1 MPDDMAAGGDGAFA
15 AQGVPA
21 GRAVDVRVPASSA
34 NLGPGFDTFGLA
46 LSVYNEYA
54 VRVVADTGA
63 VDVRLVDA
71 DGAPIPSPSE
81 DLMVRAMARA
91 FERAGVG
98 LPALEIAG
106 RIAIPM
112 GSGLGSSAAAIVGGL
127 MAAKGLLEPKLELD
141 GETLLALATELEGHP
156 DNVAPALLG
165 GLTIA
170 WSTPTGPRA
179 KKFNVHRGVAPLIAV
194 PDFAVSTKVARA
206 LQPETVPYEDAIFNL
221 SRSAL
226 LIAALVQSPELLF
239 EATDDKLHQT
249 YRASA
254 MPATS
259 ELVHRLRDAGLPA
272 VVSGAGPSILVLGG
286 DPALRAQGR
295 AIIDAAEGSRWTV
308 LTPAVDFKGATV
320 SPHRPDVP

>member
-1 MPDDMAAGGDGAFA
+1 MVAV
-15 AQGVPA
+15 QLT

-46 LSVYNEYA
+46 LSVYNEYS
-54 VRVVADTGA
+54 VRVTGA
-63 VDVRLVDA
+63 SGEVEVSLTNA
-71 DGAPIPSPSE
+71 EGEPLPSPAH
-81 DLMVRAMARA
+81 DLMVESMARGFA
-91 FERAGVG
+91 HAGVDM
-98 LPALEIAG
+98 PALAVEG

-127 MAAKGLLEPKLELD
+127 MAAKGLLEP
-141 GETLLALATELEGHP
+141 ETEIAGDELLALATELEGHP

-170 WSTPTGPRA
+170 WGTPSGPRA

-206 LQPETVPYEDAIFNL
+206 LQPESVPYGDAIFNL

-239 EATDDKLHQT
+239 EATDDKLHQS

-254 MPATS
+254 MPATND
-259 ELVHRLRDAGLPA
+259 LVRRLREAGLPA
-272 VVSGAGPSILVLGG
+272 VVSGAGPSILMLAG
-286 DPALRAQGR
+286 DPALRAR
-295 AIIDAAEGSRWTV
+295 AQEIIDEPGVSSWTV

-320 SPHRPDVP
+320 GPHRADAP

>member
-1 MPDDMAAGGDGAFA
+1 MPARM
-15 AQGVPA
+15 PSLA

-46 LSVYNEYA
+46 LSIYNEYA
-54 VRVVADTGA
+54 VRAGA
-63 VDVRLVDA
+63 PGGPVRVRLVDA
-71 DGAPIPSPSE
+71 EGAPLPSPSE
-81 DLMVRAMARA
+81 DLMVAAMTRA
-91 FERAGVG
+91 FDHAGVEP
-98 LPALEIAG
+98 PALEIEG

-127 MAAKGLLEPKLELD
+127 MAAKGLLAPEAELD
-141 GETLLALATELEGHP
+141 GDALLALATELEGHP

-170 WSTPTGPRA
+170 WSTPAGPRA
-179 KKFNVHRGVAPLIAV
+179 KKFNVHRGVAPLVAV
-194 PDFAVSTKVARA
+194 PDFAVPTKVARA
-206 LQPETVPYEDAIFNL
+206 LQPETVPYGDAVFNL

-254 MPATS
+254 MPATN
-259 ELVHRLRDAGLPA
+259 ELVGRLRAAGLPA

-286 DPALRAQGR
+286 DPALRAQGQ
-295 AIIDAAEGSRWTV
+295 AILDAAVGSRWTV
-308 LTPAVDFKGATV
+308 RTPAVDFKGATV
-320 SPHRPDVP
+320 SQHRPDVP